1 MNRLLV
7 LHCGPMKTGSTAIQD
22 SLNLSKK
29 KLLELGIGYYH
40 LRAKT
45 LLLDLER
52 VISRESH
59 SDKKV
64 ILASSEFFGQVSP
77 KLLNSVLQSFKGDC
91 HAILI
96 SRPLR
101 ELYPSLYL
109 QNLKGSS
116 RRITSFQYFLQRQIR
131 SDLAP
136 EKGLGGQLMNA
147 PALDARLSAAG
158 CTTHWIVFSRRDLI
172 SLFREC
178 LEEITD
184 VPLGFLLENQLPKAR
199 GLSPRR
205 SLRMDLAGLARVINY
220 LNRINLLHD
229 RRREELLIALLDVSD
244 WMNQFLGVRPSL
256 SLRQLNACNA
266 VDRLINEPFL
276 NGLGIGMVK
285 EQ

>member
-1 MNRLLV
+1 
-7 LHCGPMKTGSTAIQD
+7 
-22 SLNLSKK
+22 
-29 KLLELGIGYYH
+29 
-40 LRAKT
+40 
-45 LLLDLER
+45 
-52 VISRESH
+52 
-59 SDKKV
+59 
-64 ILASSEFFGQVSP
+64 
-77 KLLNSVLQSFKGDC
+77 
-91 HAILI
+91 
-96 SRPLR
+96 
-101 ELYPSLYL
+101 
-109 QNLKGSS
+109 
-116 RRITSFQYFLQRQIR
+116 
-131 SDLAP
+131 
-136 EKGLGGQLMNA
+136 MNA